1 VKGLTRE
8 VLIEAGLKLLDEVGL
23 DGLTVRRLA
32 AELGVQSPAL
42 YWHIRTKQELL
53 DGMANEIILR
63 AGMGP
68 PRADESWQEWLA
80 RRARSYRASL
90 LASRD
95 GARVVSG
102 AVRGGDSVQHFEREL
117 AAMVE
122 RGFTPLQALRTI
134 TALSHYIN
142 GHVLQ
147 EQAVTAA
154 AAATSAV
161 AAPSA
166 AATSV
171 AAAPG
176 ASATV
181 AAPDTVAAPGAAV
194 AAGTVAV
201 PGSAAAPGT
210 SATTAAPAAG
220 QAELPHLSGLPT
232 LAEALRS
239 GSPIGDDVFEHGL
252 MTFIKGTE
260 ALIGS

>member
-1 VKGLTRE
+1 MKGLTRE

-23 DGLTVRRLA
+23 EGLTVRRLA

-53 DGMANEIILR
+53 DGMANAIIVR

-68 PRADESWQEWLA
+68 PRPGEPWQEWLA

-102 AVRGGDSVQHFEREL
+102 AVRSGDSVRHFEQEL

-122 RGFTPLQALRTI
+122 RGFTPVQALRTI

-147 EQAVTAA
+147 EQAV
-154 AAATSAV
+154 
-161 AAPSA
+161 
-166 AATSV
+166 
-171 AAAPG
+171 
-176 ASATV
+176 ASTMAERGEH
-181 AAPDTVAAPGAAV
+181 PD
-194 AAGTVAV
+194 
-201 PGSAAAPGT
+201 
-210 SATTAAPAAG
+210 
-220 QAELPHLSGLPT
+220 LSELPT
-232 LAEALRS
+232 LAAALRS
-239 GSPIGDDVFEHGL
+239 GSPIGDEVFEYGL
-252 MTFIKGTE
+252 ATLIKGTE
-260 ALIGS
+260 SVLRP

>member
-1 VKGLTRE
+1 MKGLTRD

-32 AELGVQSPAL
+32 TDLGVQSPAL

-53 DGMANEIILR
+53 DGMANAIILR

-68 PRADESWQEWLA
+68 PRAGESWQDWLA
-80 RRARSYRASL
+80 RRARAYRKSL

-102 AVRGGDSVQHFEREL
+102 AVRGGDAIEHFEREL

-147 EQAVTAA
+147 EQAT
-154 AAATSAV
+154 T
-161 AAPSA
+161 
-166 AATSV
+166 
-171 AAAPG
+171 
-176 ASATV
+176 TV
-181 AAPDTVAAPGAAV
+181 SGRPD
-194 AAGTVAV
+194 
-201 PGSAAAPGT
+201 
-210 SATTAAPAAG
+210 
-220 QAELPHLSGLPT
+220 LSELPT
-232 LAEALRS
+232 LAAALRS
-239 GSPIGDDVFEHGL
+239 GSPVGDEVFEYGL
-252 MTFIKGTE
+252 STFIAGVATRVTT
-260 ALIGS
+260 AT

>member
-23 DGLTVRRLA
+23 EGLTVRRLA

-53 DGMANEIILR
+53 DGMANAIIVR

-68 PRADESWQEWLA
+68 PHPGEPWQEWLA

-102 AVRGGDSVQHFEREL
+102 AVRGGDSVRHFEQEL

-122 RGFTPLQALRTI
+122 RGFTPVQALRTI

-147 EQAVTAA
+147 EQAV
-154 AAATSAV
+154 
-161 AAPSA
+161 
-166 AATSV
+166 
-171 AAAPG
+171 
-176 ASATV
+176 ASTMAERGEH
-181 AAPDTVAAPGAAV
+181 PD
-194 AAGTVAV
+194 
-201 PGSAAAPGT
+201 
-210 SATTAAPAAG
+210 
-220 QAELPHLSGLPT
+220 LSELPT
-232 LAEALRS
+232 LAAALRS
-239 GSPIGDDVFEHGL
+239 GSPIGDEVFEYGL
-252 MTFIKGTE
+252 ATLIKGTE
-260 ALIGS
+260 SVLRP

>member
-1 VKGLTRE
+1 MKGLTRD

-23 DGLTVRRLA
+23 EGLTVRRLA

-53 DGMANEIILR
+53 DGMANAIIVR

-68 PRADESWQEWLA
+68 PLPGEPWQEWLA

-102 AVRGGDSVQHFEREL
+102 AVRGGDSVRHFEQEL

-122 RGFTPLQALRTI
+122 RGFTPVQALRTI

-147 EQAVTAA
+147 EQAV
-154 AAATSAV
+154 
-161 AAPSA
+161 
-166 AATSV
+166 
-171 AAAPG
+171 
-176 ASATV
+176 ASTMAERGER
-181 AAPDTVAAPGAAV
+181 PD
-194 AAGTVAV
+194 
-201 PGSAAAPGT
+201 
-210 SATTAAPAAG
+210 
-220 QAELPHLSGLPT
+220 LSELPT
-232 LAEALRS
+232 LAAALRS
-239 GSPIGDDVFEHGL
+239 GSPIGDEVFEYGL
-252 MTFIKGTE
+252 ATLIKGTE
-260 ALIGS
+260 SVLRP

>member
-1 VKGLTRE
+1 VKGLTRD

-53 DGMANEIILR
+53 DGMANAIILR

-68 PRADESWQEWLA
+68 PRAGESWQDWLA
-80 RRARSYRASL
+80 RRARAYRKSL

-102 AVRGGDSVQHFEREL
+102 AVRGGDAIEHFEREL

-147 EQAVTAA
+147 EQAT
-154 AAATSAV
+154 T
-161 AAPSA
+161 
-166 AATSV
+166 
-171 AAAPG
+171 
-176 ASATV
+176 TV
-181 AAPDTVAAPGAAV
+181 SGRPD
-194 AAGTVAV
+194 
-201 PGSAAAPGT
+201 
-210 SATTAAPAAG
+210 
-220 QAELPHLSGLPT
+220 LSELPT
-232 LAEALRS
+232 LAAALRS
-239 GSPIGDDVFEHGL
+239 GSPVGDEVFEYGL
-252 MTFIKGTE
+252 STFIAGVATRVTT
-260 ALIGS
+260 AT